1 MKMDM
6 RELIQINRK
15 IDGLLETEAEVS
27 QQDLDDALF
36 YAMSMRRPQAK
47 VKFEKLKRLY
57 QHQQHELEVRTPT
70 PAAERVTAKQVDE
83 AYQKAISDPTLKNRA
98 AWSMLKRELS
108 YQEDRDTELAEIK
121 KQDKQELRELT
132 KEQKVQSE
140 EQKTLEKIQAAY
152 KKQVQANNAAY
163 DALNN

>member
-1 MKMDM
+1 MKDM
-6 RELIQINRK
+6 RELLQIGRK
-15 IDGLLETEAEVS
+15 TEDLLKTEAEVS
-27 QQDLDDALF
+27 KQDLDDALF
-36 YAMSMRRPQAK
+36 YAMSIKRPQAK
-47 VKFEKLKRLY
+47 VKYEKLKRLY
-57 QHQQHELEVRTPT
+57 EYQQHELELRTPIT
-70 PAAERVTAKQVDE
+70 ATERVTAKQVDE

-108 YQEDRDTELAEIK
+108 YQEDRDIELAEIK
-121 KQDKQELRELT
+121 KQDKQELKELT

-140 EQKTLEKIQAAY
+140 EQKTLEKVQAAY